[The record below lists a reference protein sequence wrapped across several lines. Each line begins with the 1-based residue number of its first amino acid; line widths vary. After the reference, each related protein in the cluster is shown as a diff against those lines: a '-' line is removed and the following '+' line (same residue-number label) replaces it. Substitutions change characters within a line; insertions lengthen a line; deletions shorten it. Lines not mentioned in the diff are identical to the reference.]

1 MSARANEPSR
11 STREDTAYSPVLW
24 FAILER
30 ARMTAD
36 RALAR
41 RARGA
46 LALSGIH
53 ISYRGGRD
61 GASPFLLTQAEI
73 DEIASRVAALL
84 RGSASR
90 G

>member
-1 MSARANEPSR
+1 MSVRANEPAR
-11 STREDTAYSPVLW
+11 SSREDTDYSPVLW

-30 ARMTAD
+30 ARMNAD

-41 RARGA
+41 RARRA

-61 GASPFLLTQAEI
+61 AAASLLTQAEI
-73 DEIASRVAALL
+73 DEIAIRVAELL
-84 RGSASR
+84 HGSAAR